1 MGSSSGT
8 RRRPR
13 RGSLQFWPR
22 VKSKRMFPKIR
33 SWISKPETKLL
44 GFTGYKAGMTHIT
57 AVDNKPNSST
67 KGEKIRIPVTLI
79 ETPDLR
85 VLSLR
90 LYVPSPS
97 SYGSRVFSEI
107 WSDNLT
113 TDLSKRLKVPKKRSS
128 LDKIKEIESKLESAS
143 DIRVLVYTQ
152 PKFATFGKKKP
163 EVLEMAVG
171 GSDIKSKFE
180 YAKSIL
186 GKEISLADTFKEGDM
201 LDIHAVTTGKGFQGS
216 VKRFGVSILHRKSH
230 SAGRRKIGTLGN
242 WDAKTWRVP
251 HPGQMGFHNR
261 TEYSKQLLKIGTI
274 GKEEKVNPSGGLLNY
289 GLIKGNYAIIAG
301 SVPGPK
307 KRLIRFTHSSRV
319 KKPVLVPE
327 IVSISQRSQQGN

>member
-1 MGSSSGT
+1 MGSGSGT

-22 VKSKRMFPKIR
+22 VKAKRMYPKIR
-33 SWISKPETKLL
+33 SWTTKSKPKLL
-44 GFTGYKAGMTHIT
+44 GFAGYKAGMTHVL
-57 AVDNKPNSST
+57 ALDNRPASST
-67 KGEKIRIPVTLI
+67 KGEKIKIPVTVV

-90 LYVPSPS
+90 LYAPF
-97 SYGSRVFSEI
+97 SYGSRVISEL
-107 WSDNLT
+107 WADGLSA
-113 TDLSKRLKVPKKRSS
+113 DLSRRLVLPKKRSAP
-128 LDKIKEIESKLESAS
+128 DAIKKMEEALEKAT
-143 DIRVLVYTQ
+143 DVRVLVHTQ
-152 PKFATFGKKKP
+152 PKQTAFGKKKP
-163 EVLEMAVG
+163 DVFEMGVG
-171 GSDIKSKFE
+171 GSDVKAKFE
-180 YAKSIL
+180 YAKEIL
-186 GKEISLADTFKEGDM
+186 GKEISLSNVFKDGDM

-230 SAGRRKIGTLGN
+230 SAGRRKVGTLGN

-261 TEYSKQLLKIGTI
+261 TEYSKQLLKIGTLED
-274 GKEEKVNPSGGLLNY
+274 KANPDGGFVNY
-289 GLIKGNYAIIAG
+289 GLVKGKFALIAG

-319 KKPVLVPE
+319 KKTQVVPE
-327 IVSISQRSQQGN
+327 EITISTRSQQ